1 MVFTRAEAVAD
12 GVSDSELKSLLK
24 RGDHV
29 RLVRGVY
36 ADAAELA
43 GWEED
48 QHRTRV
54 MGVAKISNLL
64 VSHISAAV
72 LHGLPVPGGDLREV
86 HATRLGVGGNRH
98 RSSRHVHS
106 GILSSEWQTTL
117 EGVYVTTVRPDAGR
131 RRQDTAAAR
140 GGDSGRRGASP
151 QAVHVRRDHRRAAL
165 RVPTPG
171 RTSSASGPQVG

>member
-1 MVFTRAEAVAD
+1 MVYTRAEAVAD

-54 MGVAKISNLL
+54 MGVAKISDLL

-72 LHGLPVPGGDLREV
+72 LHGLPVPGGDLTEV

-98 RSSRHVHS
+98 RSTRHVHS
-106 GILSSEWQTTL
+106 GVLSTEYQTTF
-117 EGVYVTTVRPDAGR
+117 EGVHVTTV
-131 RRQDTAAAR
+131 
-140 GGDSGRRGASP
+140 
-151 QAVHVRRDHRRAAL
+151 
-165 RVPTPG
+165 PG
-171 RTSSASGPQVG
+171 RWSTSPRHSHGSRR